1 MFRAGTNFLENFG
14 TGSYDTGPR
23 LSQKQISVTEQKG
36 YVEIKIDN
44 ITEWILYL
52 LIETDIFARLEHV
65 LSLQTS

>member
-14 TGSYDTGPR
+14 SYVTGPR

-36 YVEIKIDN
+36 YVEIKIGN

-52 LIETDIFARLEHV
+52 PVETDIFTRLAHI
-65 LSLQTS
+65 LSLQTF